1 MSIYDTGV
9 NNIIKEYEEILNKIF
24 ELKNKIKSA
33 FISLNKENLEMNIK
47 EDVRFSNKNI
57 LIGQKR
63 FWC

>member
-33 FISLNKENLEMNIK
+33 FISLNKENLDFNKKCKELEIIK
-47 EDVRFSNKNI
+47 KKPRRNFK
-57 LIGQKR
+57 
-63 FWC
+63 